1 MISNSCFTAHRGKAL
16 VALTVLAAL
25 AASPRVAEAQTD
37 AQKQEA
43 KEHSDRARRF
53 YDLGKY
59 AEAIEEYQKGYL
71 LTDDPN
77 MLYNIGQCYRLT
89 DRPEEAVRFYRN
101 YLRRAPASAPN
112 RGDVDTKIVALEKII
127 EDRKRAAATTAA
139 PATITPTAPVAAEP
153 APAAPAVAPPPPPP
167 PVDVITPPPVTAQ
180 APPVATVTQPRA
192 PASSRSRVTGY
203 VLLVGG
209 GALIATALVSGAVA
223 SKKAMDLTTLS
234 RNGGVYDPNL
244 QTTGKAANAVAV
256 LTGLVGV
263 AAAAVGGILIYTSR
277 TVPAVA
283 SAASGP
289 PVEVA
294 IFPLAGSR
302 FAGGEARVTF

>member
-1 MISNSCFTAHRGKAL
+1 MTSNSCFTAHRGKAL
-16 VALTVLAAL
+16 AALAVLAAL
-25 AASPRVAEAQTD
+25 VAPPRVARGQTD
-37 AQKQEA
+37 AQKHEA

-53 YDLGKY
+53 YDVGKY

-101 YLRRAPASAPN
+101 YLRRAPASAQN
-112 RGDVDTKIVALEKII
+112 RADVEAKILAQEKII
-127 EDRKRAAATTAA
+127 EERKRVAATAA
-139 PATITPTAPVAAEP
+139 PPATTTQPAPAAAEP
-153 APAAPAVAPPPPPP
+153 APAVPAIPPPPPPP
-167 PVDVITPPPVTAQ
+167 PVEVTTPPPIAAQ
-180 APPVATVTQPRA
+180 APPVTVTQPRA
-192 PASSRSRVTGY
+192 PSSSRSRVTGY

-209 GALIATALVSGAVA
+209 AALIATAVVSGAIA
-223 SKKAMDLTTLS
+223 SKKGKDLTTLS
-234 RNGGVYDPNL
+234 QNRGVYDPSL

-256 LTGLVGV
+256 LTGLAGV

-277 TVPAVA
+277 PVAEVA

-294 IFPLAGSR
+294 IFPMAGPR
-302 FAGGEARVTF
+302 FVGGEARVTF